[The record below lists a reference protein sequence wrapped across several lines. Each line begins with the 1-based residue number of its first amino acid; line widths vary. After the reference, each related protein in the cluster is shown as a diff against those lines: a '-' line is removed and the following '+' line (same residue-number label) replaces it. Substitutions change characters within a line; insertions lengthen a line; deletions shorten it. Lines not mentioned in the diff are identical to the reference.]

1 MLGNASTYR
10 SLRDISQ
17 GPSRISRSCLS
28 LVCRGC
34 ALCDDAEGSIPA
46 RRSSFL
52 HNGVNRSTCEPFEL
66 RRPLLAFRSARQRRQ
81 LRTDISVY
89 LAHLAKRYDCRV
101 VSESPQRI
109 WLSLWQSHVDKALGA
124 LVEPSHEAGARRGC
138 ATLAAAQSQ
147 STCSAQHA
155 RIAGRAQPAHRVL
168 VGKSARVVERARCQC
183 RPSPTF
189 DWRPRTQ
196 PHSARPWL
204 YVGFEPT
211 SVQLARCNS
220 EATTQA
226 PARGSTQPRM
236 GLS

>member
-1 MLGNASTYR
+1 MRGLIRRTRIKPCKWPISTRSGGPGPCGLNRPALLLGNASIYR
-10 SLRDISQ
+10 ILRGISE

-52 HNGVNRSTCEPFEL
+52 HNSVNRSTCEPFEL

-109 WLSLWQSHVDKALGA
+109 WLSLWQSHVDKALRA
-124 LVEPSHEAGARRGC
+124 LVEP
-138 ATLAAAQSQ
+138 
-147 STCSAQHA
+147 
-155 RIAGRAQPAHRVL
+155 
-168 VGKSARVVERARCQC
+168 
-183 RPSPTF
+183 
-189 DWRPRTQ
+189 
-196 PHSARPWL
+196 
-204 YVGFEPT
+204 
-211 SVQLARCNS
+211 
-220 EATTQA
+220 
-226 PARGSTQPRM
+226 
-236 GLS
+236 